1 MRDGVTALAPGTS
14 ANVSQAELEKQVPMT
29 RLLLLEAPPL
39 TLSLPPCEDEQP
51 AWLLLPR
58 HQLPPSLFTSELQPR
73 VTPGEAQGDLL
84 C

>member
-39 TLSLPPCEDEQP
+39 TPLS
-51 AWLLLPR
+51 A
-58 HQLPPSLFTSELQPR
+58 SLR
-73 VTPGEAQGDLL
+73 G
-84 C
+84 